1 MFDELKA
8 RFLGLRRKCGCL
20 DRLQERYVEKAG
32 VAFEDLDR
40 LGAEPASRFVD
51 DAPKGLVGLAIVGHG
66 REAKQG
72 ESVLDLGAGVEA
84 DIADEAVRD
93 FRAHQGFLEGA

>member
-8 RFLGLRRKCGCL
+8 RFLGPRRKCGCL
-20 DRLQERYVEKAG
+20 DRLQERHVKKAG
-32 VAFEDLDR
+32 IAFEDLDR
-40 LGAEPASRFVD
+40 LGAEATSWFVD

-72 ESVLDLGAGVEA
+72 ESVLNLGAGVEA

>member
-8 RFLGLRRKCGCL
+8 RFLGLRRECGCL

-40 LGAEPASRFVD
+40 LGAEAASQFVE
-51 DAPKGLVGLAIVGHG
+51 DAPKSLVGLKIVGTG
-66 REAKQG
+66 RAAKQG
-72 ESVLDLGAGVEA
+72 ESVVDLGAGGDA
-84 DIADEAVRD
+84 DIPDKAVRD
-93 FRAHQGFLEGA
+93 FPPHQGFLE